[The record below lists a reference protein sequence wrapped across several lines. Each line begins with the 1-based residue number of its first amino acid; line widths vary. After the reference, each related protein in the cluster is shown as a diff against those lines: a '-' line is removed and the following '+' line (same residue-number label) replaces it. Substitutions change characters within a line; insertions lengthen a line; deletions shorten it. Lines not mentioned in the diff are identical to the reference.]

1 MKFLIDKLYINNYRR
16 KLKTRKRNWV
26 PTVQD
31 ILRLVPVWAT
41 VTRLNS
47 SQTYFLSHK
56 INISSETEFTKIW
69 DYMESMW
76 NVHKARPLKHKLL
89 VSTGFS
95 NLVKFNQTQLP
106 SVEATQRR
114 IWATDFSL
122 FSFNIENFYAPVN
135 LNCKVIKT
143 KVYTKDSCKVHHSV
157 VSERKSSQISYGF
170 LEYRLL
176 RIEIDLILC
185 DKKTKRVTK
194 N

>member
-1 MKFLIDKLYINNYRR
+1 MNFLIDKLYINNYRR
-16 KLKTRKRNWV
+16 KLKTRKINWV

-95 NLVKFNQTQLP
+95 NLVKFTQALLP

-114 IWATDFSL
+114 IWDTDFSL
-122 FSFNIENFYAPVN
+122 ISFNIEKFYAPVN

-143 KVYTKDSCKVHHSV
+143 KVYTKDSCEIHLSV

-176 RIEIDLILC
+176 SIEIDLIWC
-185 DKKTKRVTK
+185 DKKNKRITK